1 MSYARQTETIF
12 VKKFYNA
19 KSHCKPPFSKGR
31 GAVHHVPNTQ
41 YSKLTATS
49 QGYIFGAGM
58 QQIIL

>member
-1 MSYARQTETIF
+1 MEIIF
-12 VKKFYNA
+12 VKIFYSV
-19 KSHCKPPFSKGR
+19 KSHCKLHFSKGR
-31 GAVHHVPNTQ
+31 GTVHHVPNTQ